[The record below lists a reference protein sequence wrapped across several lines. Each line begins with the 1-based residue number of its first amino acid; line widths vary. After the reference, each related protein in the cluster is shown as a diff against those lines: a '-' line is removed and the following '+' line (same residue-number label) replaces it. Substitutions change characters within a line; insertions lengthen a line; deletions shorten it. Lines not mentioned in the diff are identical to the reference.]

1 MHNQR
6 LLTAIVLGPLL
17 FVALWWGG
25 EYLYRAI
32 LVGVS
37 AICLHEY
44 FAILFPG
51 RRIIQG
57 LGILMGLAP
66 ILSAVVWG
74 EPAFVVPTLYLVLV
88 GSIVVFLAS
97 YAQWS
102 HAFESWAEFF
112 MGAAYVGTCA
122 AHFWFLRT
130 LPMGK
135 EWVVFLLVV
144 VWSGDAGAY
153 YVGRGIGRH
162 KLCPRISG
170 GKTVEGAVGGLAANC
185 VAASILGFLV
195 FRHIDFLLLL
205 LLAVTLGIIGQ
216 LGDLT
221 ESIMKRSFKVKDSG
235 ALLPGHGG
243 IFDRVDA
250 VLMATPAMYWILW
263 LTEMSGSVTK

>member
-17 FVALWWGG
+17 FVSLWWGG

-37 AICLHEY
+37 AICLYEY
-44 FAILFPG
+44 FVILYPG
-51 RRIIQG
+51 RRVIQG
-57 LGILMGLAP
+57 LGVLMGLAP
-66 ILSAVVWG
+66 ILAAVVWG
-74 EPAFVVPTLYLVLV
+74 DPALVVPSIYLVLV

-97 YAQWS
+97 YASWS
-102 HAFESWAEFF
+102 NAFGNWAEFF
-112 MGAAYVGTCA
+112 MGAAYIGTCA
-122 AHFWFLRT
+122 AHFWFLRI

-185 VAASILGFLV
+185 VAASILWLLV
-195 FRHIDFLLLL
+195 FQDIDLLLL
-205 LLAVTLGIIGQ
+205 LPLAVLLGVIGQ
-216 LGDLT
+216 IGDLA
-221 ESIMKRSFKVKDSG
+221 ESVMKRSFGVKDSG

-250 VLMATPAMYWILW
+250 VLMATPAMYWILS
-263 LTEMSGSVTK
+263 LAKMGGVVTR